1 MAQQNARLNT
11 DLDNK
16 ITSSY
21 HDGTDW
27 YMQTKAK
34 DGAISSLGATT
45 DAEATGNGTLIG
57 IIKRIRTL
65 FGGGLPAAL
74 SGNGNLKTVVSEPL
88 PSGTNTIG
96 TVSVNQLPTIPAGD
110 NNIGNVDII
119 STPADATQG
128 AAVPN
133 KAFAVAGSDG
143 TNARQLKTDTNGELQ
158 VDILSSALP
167 AGAATSAK
175 QDNIISYIDAL
186 ESLLT
191 AIRDTAGIKKIVD
204 ALPTGDNNIG
214 NVDVVS
220 SALPTGASTS
230 AKQDTIISAV
240 DGLENLIT
248 EIKDTDGIKKITD
261 TVNTLIKGN
270 QLRETQIGTDQTITW
285 ANSDA
290 ANTQKTVTFTKPA
303 IPVSEYELI
312 IYNPSTITD
321 ITVKIFN
328 VETAL
333 GGSDRDALLT
343 SVTIPKAQAM
353 TGTTINTHIKLIS
366 GVFNGGD
373 CKLVLSNDTVLGAS
387 DSFSAYVRL
396 REVI

>member
-1 MAQQNARLNT
+1 MSQQNARLNT

-16 ITSSY
+16 LTSSY

-333 GGSDRDALLT
+333 GGSNRDALLT
-343 SVTIPKAQAM
+343 SINIPKAQTI
-353 TGTTINTHIKLIS
+353 TGTTINTHVKLIS
-366 GVFNGGD
+366 GIFNGSN

-387 DSFSAYVRL
+387 DGFSAYVRL